1 MFVISVTKLSDTHH
15 LHKRTN
21 FQRPST
27 NPKLVQND
35 YQPSKHVNIPKNV
48 LTSLSLRYF
57 HLYVNNIFQLFS
69 KYADFPP
76 KNVFQTIEDS
86 NMVARMAHGYVIL
99 MYVFKV
105 GNLPSSTSVTLRVL
119 VTLT

>member
-1 MFVISVTKLSDTHH
+1 MFIISVSKLSHTHH
-15 LHKRTN
+15 LHRTN

-35 YQPSKHVNIPKNV
+35 YRPPKDVNIRKNV

-69 KYADFPP
+69 KYANSP
-76 KNVFQTIEDS
+76 KNISQTMEDS
-86 NMVARMAHGYVIL
+86 NMVARMAHGYVIP
-99 MYVFKV
+99 MYVFRA
-105 GNLPSSTSVTLRVL
+105 GNLPYSTSVTLRVL